1 MKLDRFKAPKPTS
14 QSAQKSA
21 AKSAARPAEYVPQAV
36 TSRSAQSVVGEDR
49 RRSQRVLLRVR
60 AMIHVALQGRL
71 TTLDTFTLSVN
82 DHGALI
88 ILKQSLPLDTRL
100 VLEHAGTKER
110 VACKVSRACREITE
124 GFQIP
129 IEFDGPA
136 PNFWGIAFPPHDW
149 RAEDID

>member
-1 MKLDRFKAPKPTS
+1 
-14 QSAQKSA
+14 
-21 AKSAARPAEYVPQAV
+21 
-36 TSRSAQSVVGEDR
+36 
-49 RRSQRVLLRVR
+49 
-60 AMIHVALQGRL
+60 MIHVALQGRL

-149 RAEDID
+149 RAEDM